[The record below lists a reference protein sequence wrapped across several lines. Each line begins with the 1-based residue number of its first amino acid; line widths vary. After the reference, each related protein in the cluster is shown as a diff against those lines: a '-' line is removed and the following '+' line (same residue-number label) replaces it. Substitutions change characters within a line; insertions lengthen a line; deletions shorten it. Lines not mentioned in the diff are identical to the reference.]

1 MPPEREKKM
10 TKAQRIIKYIKREAT
25 ELGLSFD
32 VKENLKSY
40 SIDMRADDAKLY
52 IIMGS
57 RGGIKFVSWIDPLH
71 TVGSYSGREASY
83 FHIGYFFGAVK
94 RQREMLAKRFEEEC
108 KSFTEEVA

>member
-1 MPPEREKKM
+1 M
-10 TKAQRIIKYIKREAT
+10 TNAQRRIQYLKREAT

-32 VKENLKSY
+32 VKQNLKSY

-71 TVGSYSGREASY
+71 MVSSYSGKEASH

-94 RQREMLAKRFEEEC
+94 RQRKMLAKRFEEER